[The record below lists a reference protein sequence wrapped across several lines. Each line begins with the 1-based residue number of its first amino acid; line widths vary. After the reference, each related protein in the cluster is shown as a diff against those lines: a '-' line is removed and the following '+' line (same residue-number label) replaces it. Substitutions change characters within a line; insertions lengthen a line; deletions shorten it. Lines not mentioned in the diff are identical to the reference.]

1 MAKQAVD
8 APSSAG
14 RMHAGYERVF
24 GTPNDA
30 VNAWGIMR
38 KDHGKW
44 VRMVLSDEQ
53 GIGRK
58 EWPLD
63 TLTPDHV
70 RETWGP
76 GEYRCHWFVHD
87 PENDDPKR
95 RWVAAGVGTSFFV
108 RELAPAVEVAPAQ
121 PIGPDPLASI
131 PGMAS
136 AVALMG
142 LINQQTQGQM
152 TGMAQ
157 FAQIMVAST
166 RQQGTD
172 PALLQILQNQN
183 ASNARIE
190 SLLQQLLS
198 EEPEEPAETS
208 GIAGAATAV
217 AKVAKPLFKPGQPM
231 GEAIKH
237 ALTSH
242 FVENPSA
249 LVDIVKAVPA
259 ALDAISRIGK
269 PPPQRPRATL
279 PQAPVVITQ
288 KPDPP
293 PPPPPPR
300 RKPQG
305 PGLNAR
311 LGTPAPAVS
320 PAPPPVVAPS

>member
-14 RMHAGYERVF
+14 RMQAGYERVF

-95 RWVAAGVGTSFFV
+95 RWVAAGVGTSFSV
-108 RELAPAVEVAPAQ
+108 RELAQVVEAPA
-121 PIGPDPLASI
+121 PAAPLIDPLASI
-131 PGMAS
+131 PGIAP

-142 LINQQTQGQM
+142 FINQQAQGQM

-157 FAQIMVAST
+157 LAQIMLSSSA
-166 RQQGTD
+166 RQGTD

-183 ASNARIE
+183 ASNQRIE
-190 SLLQQLLS
+190 ALLTQLLS
-198 EEPEEPAETS
+198 DEPEPEPSAA
-208 GIAGAATAV
+208 AGVAGVAARA
-217 AKVAKPLFKPGQPM
+217 AARPLFKPGQPM
-231 GEAIKH
+231 GEAIKA
-237 ALTSH
+237 ALTNH
-242 FVENPSA
+242 FVENPGA
-249 LVDIVKAVPA
+249 LVDIVKAVPT

-269 PPPQRPRATL
+269 PPPPRPRAMV
-279 PQAPVVITQ
+279 PQQAQAPVTIIQ
-288 KPDPP
+288 KPEPP
-293 PPPPPPR
+293 PPPLKRRPPP
-300 RKPQG
+300 G
-305 PGLNAR
+305 PGLNAQ
-311 LGTPAPAVS
+311 LATAPAPSS
-320 PAPPPVVAPS
+320 PPAGNA